1 MGLLGSYMDHALKI
15 TCMGHVYKDG
25 PFSCTMWVMHFR
37 MVLSIIL
44 MGGALL
50 NMHIHTHMIFMH
62 LR

>member
-1 MGLLGSYMDHALKI
+1 MDHALKI